1 MGLYLSSNVKRE
13 NPFQVELFLSIYKET
28 LLVSAICVICRT
40 TPKYQDSALDLSVS
54 QDILAS

>member
-28 LLVSAICVICRT
+28 LLVSAICVISRT